1 MLKEYLKKPAK
12 LAEAERIPSSIQ
24 NVPTD
29 VYPTGIIY
37 AQQGHTER
45 HRPAPGGV
53 SIGQGAVTPLLLYR
67 CAAVAFCPCA
77 SLQRISGCDLKSDIE
92 ISRKDAKPQRS
103 GERLRVIACMH
114 FTTFTCSVNSFS
126 VNFQDRLGGIAALRD
141 AKSGFRM

>member
-1 MLKEYLKKPAK
+1 MLKEYLKKPDAK

-67 CAAVAFCPCA
+67 CAVVAF
-77 SLQRISGCDLKSDIE
+77 SLARACSG
-92 ISRKDAKPQRS
+92 
-103 GERLRVIACMH
+103 
-114 FTTFTCSVNSFS
+114 
-126 VNFQDRLGGIAALRD
+126 FQDVT
-141 AKSGFRM
+141 